1 MHFTLRGD
9 SIANTHLPDTKD
21 FRVFHS
27 VEPSRLLLCTDS
39 HIYVSSSLL
48 WWLPS
53 VLGNTLGDTHTC
65 VYPCKNHNLDICQDL
80 QNLSSAFMRQMKRTQ
95 AAVRT
100 YQPRVTVDTAIQGI
114 SANGSKPGGGCTSKA
129 RIKGERES
137 QVSRIQT
144 SCSCGTQG
152 RSWHFLNLAK
162 GIDHKRPVTPAE
174 VWPQSIYCLLTQN
187 VWARGLSSPFVSK
200 PLWGPV
206 SAGNNLGYGLFNW
219 A

>member
-1 MHFTLRGD
+1 MHFTLCGD

-39 HIYVSSSLL
+39 PIYVSSSLL

-80 QNLSSAFMRQMKRTQ
+80 QNLSSAFRRQMKRTQ

-100 YQPRVTVDTAIQGI
+100 LPASCYSGH
-114 SANGSKPGGGCTSKA
+114 SNSGHKCKWLKA
-129 RIKGERES
+129 RQWVHIQSQGQRWKGKPSVTDPNKLQLWDAGQKLTFFEFS
-137 QVSRIQT
+137 
-144 SCSCGTQG
+144 
-152 RSWHFLNLAK
+152 K
-162 GIDHKRPVTPAE
+162 GNRP
-174 VWPQSIYCLLTQN
+174 
-187 VWARGLSSPFVSK
+187 
-200 PLWGPV
+200 
-206 SAGNNLGYGLFNW
+206 
-219 A
+219 